1 MSNQDKKKG
10 DPGEPLVLAR
20 QSYLQN
26 PWLKTMVMLSD
37 YAIEYNEE
45 KQIFNKEQWR
55 SAVSCLRKQAGK
67 ERLGEADQQ
76 EDRRREWMAADREKK
91 MH

>member
-20 QSYLQN
+20 QAYLQN

-45 KQIFNKEQWR
+45 KQIFNKEQ
-55 SAVSCLRKQAGK
+55 
-67 ERLGEADQQ
+67 
-76 EDRRREWMAADREKK
+76 
-91 MH
+91 